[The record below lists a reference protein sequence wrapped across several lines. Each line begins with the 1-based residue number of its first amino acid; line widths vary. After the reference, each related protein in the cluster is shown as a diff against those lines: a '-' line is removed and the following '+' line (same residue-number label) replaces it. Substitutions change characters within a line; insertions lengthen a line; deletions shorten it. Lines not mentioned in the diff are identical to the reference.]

1 MSTTTSPAA
10 RAAALKARVVDV
22 VDRITPE
29 LLAASR
35 EIHANPE
42 LGYEEHFASAR
53 LAGLLRDHG
62 LDVEHPAYDLPTAF
76 AARGG
81 DPASDAPLLV
91 VCCEYDA
98 LPGIGHG
105 CGHNVIGTAGVGAGI
120 ALASVA
126 AEAGGR
132 VLVLGTPAEERNG
145 GGKIRLLERGAFAG
159 AAMAMMIHPEPG
171 NVERAPY
178 LAADDLEV
186 VFHGKAAHA
195 SSQPHK
201 GVNALDALVLG
212 YMSLATLRQYLRP
225 DEKVHGIITDG
236 GQAENIVPVRAAARF
251 KVRAKTEERLE
262 KLKVRVLACFEG
274 AATQTGARLEA
285 TYHGGYS
292 DGRWNHALASAF
304 RRNGEALGRRFVEP
318 ELIPDNVAGSTDMG
332 NVSKALPAIHPVIQ
346 MCPLGVA
353 GHSEEMAQWAAS
365 EKADA
370 AVVDGAK
377 ALAMTGVDVWTDPD
391 LLAAAWREFEG
402 DR

>member
-1 MSTTTSPAA
+1 MD
-10 RAAALKARVVDV
+10 AALKAKACAVVDE
-22 VDRITPE
+22 IAGE
-29 LLAASR
+29 LIAAAR

-42 LGYEEHFASAR
+42 LGYEEVFASAR

-62 LDVEHPAYDLPTAF
+62 LDVEHPAYDIPTAF
-76 AARGG
+76 VAHAGVDESG
-81 DPASDAPLLV
+81 PLVV

-120 ALASVA
+120 ALAAVA
-126 AEAGGR
+126 EAAGGR
-132 VLVLGTPAEERNG
+132 VRVLGTPAEERNG
-145 GGKIRLLERGAFAG
+145 GGKIRLLERGGFAG
-159 AAMAMMIHPEPG
+159 ADAAMMIHPEPG

-178 LAADDLEV
+178 LAADDLEI

-201 GVNALDALVLG
+201 GINALDALVLG
-212 YMSLATLRQYLRP
+212 YMAVAAMRQHLRP

-251 KVRAKTEERLE
+251 KVRAKTEDRLERL
-262 KLKVRVLACFEG
+262 KTRVLACFEG
-274 AATQTGARLEA
+274 AAIQTGARLEA

-292 DGRWNHALASAF
+292 DGRWSHAIARAF

-332 NVSKALPAIHPVIQ
+332 NVSKVLPTIHPVLQ

-353 GHSEEMAQWAAS
+353 GHSEEMARWAAS
-365 EKADA
+365 EMADA
-370 AVVDGAK
+370 AIVDGAK
-377 ALAMTGVDVWTDPD
+377 SLAMTAIDVWTD
-391 LLAAAWREFEG
+391 AALRETAWKEFRG
-402 DR
+402 DD

>member
-1 MSTTTSPAA
+1 MSAE
-10 RAAALKARVVDV
+10 LKARAGEVVDG
-22 VDRITPE
+22 IAGE
-29 LLAASR
+29 LIEAAR

-42 LGYEEHFASAR
+42 LGYEEVFASAR

-62 LDVEHPAYDLPTAF
+62 LDVQHPAYGLETAF
-76 AARGG
+76 VAEAGAGDG
-81 DPASDAPLLV
+81 DPLV
-91 VCCEYDA
+91 IVCCEYDA

-105 CGHNVIGTAGVGAGI
+105 CGHNVIGAAGVGAGI
-120 ALASVA
+120 ALAAVA
-126 AEAGGR
+126 GAAGGR
-132 VLVLGTPAEERNG
+132 VRVLGTPAEERNG
-145 GGKIRLLERGAFAG
+145 GGKIRLLESGAFDGAD
-159 AAMAMMIHPEPG
+159 AAMMVHPEPG

-201 GVNALDALVLG
+201 GINALDALVLG
-212 YMSLATLRQYLRP
+212 YMAVAALRQYLLP

-274 AATQTGARLEA
+274 AAAQTGARLEA

-292 DGRWNHALASAF
+292 DGRWNHAIARAF
-304 RRNGEALGRRFVEP
+304 RRNGESLGRRFVEP
-318 ELIPDNVAGSTDMG
+318 ELIPINVAGSTDMG
-332 NVSKALPAIHPVIQ
+332 NVSKALPSIHPVLQ

-353 GHSEEMAQWAAS
+353 GHSEEMARWAAS
-365 EKADA
+365 DMADA

-377 ALAMTGVDVWTDPD
+377 SLAMTAIDVWTDAS
-391 LLAAAWREFEG
+391 LREAAWKEFRG
-402 DR
+402 SD

>member
-1 MSTTTSPAA
+1 MSDDADD
-10 RAAALKARVVDV
+10 LKRRVCDRVDA
-22 VDRITPE
+22 IAGE
-29 LLAASR
+29 LVAVAH
-35 EIHANPE
+35 EIHDRPE
-42 LGYEEHFASAR
+42 LGHEEVFASGR

-62 LDVEHPAYDLPTAF
+62 LEVEHPAYGLDTAF
-76 AARGG
+76 AARAGG
-81 DPASDAPLLV
+81 DGGGDGDGPLVV

-105 CGHNVIGTAGVGAGI
+105 CGHNVIGSAGAGAGI
-120 ALASVA
+120 AAAAVA

-132 VLVLGTPAEERNG
+132 LLVLGTPAEERNG
-145 GGKIRLLERGAFAG
+145 GGKVRLLEAGAFDG
-159 AAMAMMIHPEPG
+159 AVAAMMIHPEPG

-201 GVNALDALVLG
+201 GINALDALVLG
-212 YMSLATLRQYLRP
+212 YVAVAALRQHLRP

-251 KVRAKTEERLE
+251 KVRARTEEKLE
-262 KLKVRVLACFEG
+262 ALKARVLACFEG
-274 AATQTGARLEA
+274 AALQTGARLEA

-292 DGRWNHALASAF
+292 DGRWNHALARAF

-318 ELIPDNVAGSTDMG
+318 ELIPVNVAGSTDMG
-332 NVSKALPAIHPVIQ
+332 NVSKRLPTIHPVLQ

-353 GHSEEMAQWAAS
+353 GHSEDMARWAAS
-365 EKADA
+365 EMADA
-370 AVVDGAK
+370 CVVDGAK
-377 ALAMTGVDVWTDPD
+377 SLAMTVVDVWTQPELRD
-391 LLAAAWREFEG
+391 AATEEFARG
-402 DR
+402 